1 MRSIKPI
8 NLLIFLS
15 IVCFVI
21 LAGTIIAY
29 NRSSLIHFSGQIDK
43 DFFPA
48 FGNFIGSTIG
58 LILSIATVI
67 LIFYTYQSQQ
77 EQLAITRNLVNRQI
91 SLSIKPELV
100 IQDYNT
106 STEGIPQSWAPPEF
120 DGLMPPSLQNINLKI
135 INVGIEA
142 AQYIEYKFE
151 YKINEMTDYMAY
163 LIKKPPLSLVFKED
177 QEMGLLT
184 RVDNNFQS
192 EINLSSPLCI
202 KKKDFLLPFK
212 LNSTSIIVSF
222 PYIVVAYYFYLF
234 VTLKNETPRF
244 DPMLVDFPACF
255 LNISYQDLEGQKHA
269 KKFNLLVSVAG
280 YEGNVSPEGISNFNI
295 IITSTEVVR
304 GNS

>member
-1 MRSIKPI
+1 MGSIKPI
-8 NLLIFLS
+8 HLLIFLGM
-15 IVCFVI
+15 VCLAI

-48 FGNFIGSTIG
+48 FGNFIGGTIG

-106 STEGIPQSWAPPEF
+106 LTEEIPPSWTMPEF
-120 DGLMPPSLQNINLKI
+120 DGLTPPNLQNINLKI

-151 YKINEMTDYMAY
+151 YKINEMVDYMVY
-163 LIKKPPLSLVFKED
+163 LIKKPPLNLVFQPDEV
-177 QEMGLLT
+177 MGSLT

-192 EINLSSPLCI
+192 EINILSPLRI

-212 LNSTSIIVSF
+212 LNSASINVPF
-222 PYIVVAYYFYLF
+222 PYIVVIYYFYTF
-234 VTLKNETPRF
+234 ITLKRETSNVNS
-244 DPMLVDFPACF
+244 MLVDFPDCF
-255 LNISYQDLEGQKHA
+255 LNISYQDLEGQKHT
-269 KKFNLLVSVAG
+269 KKFNLLINVTG
-280 YEGNVSPEGISNFNI
+280 IKGNMRPEEISNFNI
-295 IITSTEVVR
+295 AITSTEMVR
-304 GNS
+304 DNN